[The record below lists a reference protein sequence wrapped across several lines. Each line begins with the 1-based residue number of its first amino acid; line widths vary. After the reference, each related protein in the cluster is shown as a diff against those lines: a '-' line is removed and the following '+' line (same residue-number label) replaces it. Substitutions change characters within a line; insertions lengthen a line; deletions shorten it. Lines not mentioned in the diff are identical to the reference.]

1 MVGETSQDNRS
12 ALCRDTFLDIIN
24 DLLISELVV
33 TDDFISLVNMELI
46 PTVRT
51 DRARETRHNQMVN
64 ALLFSFFLCSIFKA
78 DRPKQHLIYSLKA
91 IAAKRCGRYAI
102 NIFRGNFP
110 QDSADGGGGAV
121 MAFINEHHSVILQ
134 PWVKFPLFIQ

>member
-1 MVGETSQDNRS
+1 MSAQHEQFVEHVCMVGEAGQDNRS

-51 DRARETRHNQMVN
+51 DRA
-64 ALLFSFFLCSIFKA
+64 
-78 DRPKQHLIYSLKA
+78 
-91 IAAKRCGRYAI
+91 
-102 NIFRGNFP
+102 
-110 QDSADGGGGAV
+110 
-121 MAFINEHHSVILQ
+121 
-134 PWVKFPLFIQ
+134 